1 MNRLPFLRILLVAV
15 LGLGTAFGVA
25 ACGDDDDAG
34 ESSGQRIDLSVSD
47 QGFDPAEIQASAG
60 ELRLEVTNNGD
71 SPHAVVVEGDAG
83 EVDRFNENLDPG
95 ETRTLR
101 ITVDSGTYDF
111 YDPNNPDLRG
121 VLTVSGGTATQ
132 TETLT
137 QTETVVPP
145 TETQTETVAPP
156 TETQTETEVETQ
168 TVPAPTED
176 PTEVPEAE
184 TAP

>member
-1 MNRLPFLRILLVAV
+1 MNRLPFLRLLLVAV

-60 ELRLEVTNNGD
+60 ELRLEITNNGD
-71 SPHAVVVEGDAG
+71 SAHAVAIQGDEG
-83 EVDRFNENLDPG
+83 EVDRLNENLEPG
-95 ETRTLR
+95 ENRTLR
-101 ITVDSGTYDF
+101 ITVDPGTYDIV
-111 YDPNNPDLRG
+111 DPNDPNLRG

-132 TETLT
+132 TETET
-137 QTETVVPP
+137 TTETVVPP
-145 TETQTETVAPP
+145 TETQTETVVPP
-156 TETQTETEVETQ
+156 TETQTETQTETEVETQ

-176 PTEVPEAE
+176 PTTEP
-184 TAP
+184 AP